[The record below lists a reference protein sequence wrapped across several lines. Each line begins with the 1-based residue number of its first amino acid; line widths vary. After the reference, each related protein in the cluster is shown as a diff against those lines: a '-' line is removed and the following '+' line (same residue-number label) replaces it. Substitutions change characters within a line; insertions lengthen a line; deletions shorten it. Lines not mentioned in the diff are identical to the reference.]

1 MSYVRYTW
9 MPNQTIMQPSR
20 WHPAGKTWPPVTS
33 PGGKT
38 WWRARCKIILR
49 VSIGIKDGLSPVF
62 DQGFLQ
68 EAWGRACGKPL
79 RQPFLNSHRG
89 NKFQF
94 HLKKPDQSWSKLINL
109 IKASQADQNISI
121 WSNLIKLSQAGQQ
134 LSNLSGSF
142 SGRQPFSG
150 WQLFLYLIKST
161 ANYTM
166 RREIYQINLT
176 LKAELDFFCARFWGP
191 ACLQDCWFLEQR
203 WNSELWQGVICTF
216 FL

>member
-49 VSIGIKDGLSPVF
+49 VSIWIKDGLSPVF
-62 DQGFLQ
+62 DQGSHFSAGGMGSGLWQ
-68 EAWGRACGKPL
+68 TAQATIFEFSS
-79 RQPFLNSHRG
+79 RQQVSISPEKNLI
-89 NKFQF
+89 KA
-94 HLKKPDQSWSKLINL
+94 DQSLSTWSNL
-109 IKASQADQNISI
+109 IKASNLIRV
-121 WSNLIKLSQAGQQ
+121 SNLIKLSQAGQQ

-150 WQLFLYLIKST
+150 WQLFFYLIKST
-161 ANYTM
+161 ANYTT
-166 RREIYQINLT
+166 RRENYQINLT
-176 LKAELDFFCARFWGP
+176 LKAELDFSVWDFDVQHVCKTVGF
-191 ACLQDCWFLEQR
+191 
-203 WNSELWQGVICTF
+203 
-216 FL
+216 